1 MSKKNIKRQ
10 TGISDLTLCSEEKIM
25 PMYEYKCKCN
35 SENITTVVRSIKD
48 TAPEEKCKLCGNP
61 MQRVFSPVGIVF
73 KGSGFTGA
81 AKGSM

>member
-1 MSKKNIKRQ
+1 
-10 TGISDLTLCSEEKIM
+10 M
-25 PMYEYKCKCN
+25 PTYEYKCKCN

-48 TAPEEKCKLCGNP
+48 TLPEVKCGLCGDS
-61 MQRVFSPVGIVF
+61 MQRVFSPIGIVF